1 MRRLTLFLFLT
12 TILAAQS
19 VKEVEITSEPHHQL
33 VFENAQVRVFNVDV
47 APHTD
52 TLMHWHHHDYI
63 YVMLGASEV
72 VNAVK
77 GKDPVTTKLQD
88 GQAGFAPG
96 NFAHIVHNGSQPFR
110 NLTIELRQDDKL
122 HKSSPHWDPAHPEDD
137 RGLDVLNGG
146 TKEILFVKD
155 GVRVSQLELQ
165 PDAAVPSVHPSYP
178 LLLIALTDLDLYT
191 TDPRTHGPP
200 QPDAIPR
207 HFQAGGSVWLSHGFG
222 RPITNAGA
230 RNAKFVTLE
239 FPKE

>member
-1 MRRLTLFLFLT
+1 MRRIALFLFLT

-19 VKEVEITSEPHHQL
+19 VKEVELTAEPHHQL

-52 TLMHWHHHDYI
+52 TLMHWHHHDYM

-77 GKDPVTTKLQD
+77 GKDPVPGKLQD

-110 NLTIELRQDDKL
+110 NITIELRQDDKL

-137 RGLDVLNGG
+137 RGLDVLHGG

-155 GVRVSQLELQ
+155 GIRVSQLEFQ
-165 PDAAVPSVHPSYP
+165 PGGVEP
-178 LLLIALTDLDLYT
+178 LHHHAGPYLIVALTDYELRSDVE
-191 TDPRTHGPP
+191 GKPP
-200 QPDAIPR
+200 ATVTMKRGEIKWVPGAFS
-207 HFQAGGSVWLSHGFG
+207 HTLTNTGKTQAKL
-222 RPITNAGA
+222 
-230 RNAKFVTLE
+230 VTLE
-239 FPKE
+239 FH

>member
-1 MRRLTLFLFLT
+1 MRRCTFFLFLT
-12 TILAAQS
+12 TILTAQS
-19 VKEVEITSEPHHQL
+19 VKEVELTAEPHHQL

-47 APHTD
+47 SPHTD

-77 GKDPVTTKLQD
+77 GKDPVTAKLQD

-110 NLTIELRQDDKL
+110 NLTIELRQDDRL
-122 HKSSPHWDPAHPEDD
+122 HKSSPHWDPAHPDED
-137 RGLDVLNGG
+137 RGLDILHGG

-165 PDAAVPSVHPSYP
+165 PGGMVPTHHHAGPHLVV
-178 LLLIALTDLDLYT
+178 ALTDYELRSDVE
-191 TDPRTHGPP
+191 GKPP
-200 QPDAIPR
+200 VTVTMKRGEIKWVQ
-207 HFQAGGSVWLSHGFG
+207 GGFSHTL
-222 RPITNAGA
+222 TNTGKTQ
-230 RNAKFVTLE
+230 AKFVTLE
-239 FPKE
+239 FH